1 MIILHLPSQK
11 VSQEYRIPYLYEG
24 SMDDECS
31 KAIKSC
37 DPKGPIMMLVMRI
50 IPKEKYGFYTFGRI
64 FSWKIEQG
72 VSIKILGPNYIPGK
86 QNDLFIKEIRRVLI
100 IKERKIK
107 DIYEVPWGNI
117 YALDC
122 LDKVLLSQMTLTT
135 SSDSHIIKTKKYL
148 KPPIIGTSIKPKNA
162 SDLRKLFS
170 NLSKI
175 RKMNPSKL
183 L

>member
-1 MIILHLPSQK
+1 
-11 VSQEYRIPYLYEG
+11 
-24 SMDDECS
+24 
-31 KAIKSC
+31 
-37 DPKGPIMMLVMRI
+37 
-50 IPKEKYGFYTFGRI
+50 
-64 FSWKIEQG
+64 
-72 VSIKILGPNYIPGK
+72 
-86 QNDLFIKEIRRVLI
+86 
-100 IKERKIK
+100 
-107 DIYEVPWGNI
+107 
-117 YALDC
+117 
-122 LDKVLLSQMTLTT
+122 MTLTT